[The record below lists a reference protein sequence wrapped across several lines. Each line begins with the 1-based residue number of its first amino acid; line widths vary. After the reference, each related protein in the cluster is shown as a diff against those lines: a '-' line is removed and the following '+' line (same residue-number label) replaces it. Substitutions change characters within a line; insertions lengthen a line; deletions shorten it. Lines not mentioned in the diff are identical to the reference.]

1 MEAHGGV
8 LCARGHAGHG
18 RRGAQAYAI
27 AAAALALTVYV
38 EIFRNIPSVA
48 LLIFIVFALPDL
60 NIVID
65 YEPSVILTLTLVC
78 SAFTADYLRSGINT
92 IPGSQIEAALSLG
105 MRPLQIVSAVV
116 LPQALRSVVQPMT
129 SLLIALMLSTSLASQ
144 LPFPGRELTALV
156 SKIANDSALGIAA
169 FAVAATMYVVT
180 GLLIA
185 WAGAAL
191 ERKCGYCDEPLSG
204 GHSVCCARPPG
215 PGRHQRGERDRRSR
229 AAFAGGGHRVPL
241 PFGRAARCP
250 VLGILCLADD
260 LELSCQGLL
269 GTLASSAMAA
279 VIALALGLVLLLGR
293 LSRLR
298 LMRWPSIAVIEF
310 LRGTPT
316 LLLIYVC
323 FLVLPSV
330 GIKLSTYWML
340 TLPIGL
346 STAAV
351 VAEVYR
357 AGVLAVPRGQTDAAR
372 SLG

>member
-1 MEAHGGV
+1 MGDVSRLLADHGPVFGQALFLTWKLTLLSFVPGFVLGV
-8 LCARGHAGHG
+8 VVTVLRLLPLPPL
-18 RRGAQAYAI
+18 RWV
-27 AAAALALTVYV
+27 LTVYV

-191 ERKCGYCDEPLSG
+191 EKKVR
-204 GHSVCCARPPG
+204 
-215 PGRHQRGERDRRSR
+215 
-229 AAFAGGGHRVPL
+229 
-241 PFGRAARCP
+241 
-250 VLGILCLADD
+250 IL
-260 LELSCQGLL
+260 
-269 GTLASSAMAA
+269 
-279 VIALALGLVLLLGR
+279 R
-293 LSRLR
+293 
-298 LMRWPSIAVIEF
+298 
-310 LRGTPT
+310 
-316 LLLIYVC
+316 
-323 FLVLPSV
+323 
-330 GIKLSTYWML
+330 
-340 TLPIGL
+340 
-346 STAAV
+346 
-351 VAEVYR
+351 
-357 AGVLAVPRGQTDAAR
+357 
-372 SLG
+372 